1 MCELEMVSI
10 QADELEALR
19 LCDLE
24 GLYHAEAA
32 KRMNVSRQ
40 TLDRI
45 LKKARQKVA
54 KTLIKNC
61 VLKIEKI
68 NS

>member
-1 MCELEMVSI
+1 MCALETVKLK
-10 QADELEALR
+10 ADELESLR

-32 KRMNVSRQ
+32 ERMGISRQ

-45 LKKARQKVA
+45 LKKAHQKVA
-54 KTLIKNC
+54 KTLLNGC
-61 VLKIEKI
+61 VLQIEKK
-68 NS
+68 